1 MKIYLTKKYRAQLWL
16 VNILLS
22 VKDKDLVVNF
32 LEESHRVIKKN
43 FETEMYV
50 DGNKLPLN
58 NFVQETIG
66 NIMIGVSKTLKG
78 LEATEPELIEIKIKK
93 LRLPIDADAHIYPVK

>member
-1 MKIYLTKKYRAQLWL
+1 M
-16 VNILLS
+16 
-22 VKDKDLVVNF
+22 NF
-32 LEESHRVIKKN
+32 LEESHRIMKKS

-66 NIMIGVSKTLKG
+66 NIMTGFCKTLKG
-78 LEATEPELIEIKIKK
+78 MDAAPDVIEVKIK
-93 LRLPIDADAHIYPVK
+93 RLAKAADVDAHVYPIQ

>member
-1 MKIYLTKKYRAQLWL
+1 MKK
-16 VNILLS
+16 S
-22 VKDKDLVVNF
+22 
-32 LEESHRVIKKN
+32 

-66 NIMIGVSKTLKG
+66 NIMAGFSKSLKWM
-78 LEATEPELIEIKIKK
+78 ETDPKTIEVKIK
-93 LRLPIDADAHIYPVK
+93 RLPAPAEVDAHIYP